1 MPSLQDS
8 SLPHLNRTLGSNPQL
23 LLTLKRKRTSIPNL
37 NIIPHRNTTYL
48 IIPKTKLNRPCLI
61 PNQSISHNSII
72 PKPRIHTRWLW
83 NLQNL
88 SIKSNMTHSNPQ
100 IPDETRPK
108 RVTPFRHIPAN
119 PVRIHNP
126 LKRITLFQQ
135 KILRNPQLRHHH
147 RSFPHQKNPTAP
159 CLASALNRKVTT
171 LYPLIRPSRSQSL
184 EELVRVHTVF
194 HRKKSE
200 ILA

>member
-1 MPSLQDS
+1 MSSLQDICR
-8 SLPHLNRTLGSNPQL
+8 PHLNRPLGPNPQL

-48 IIPKTKLNRPCLI
+48 IIPKTKFNRPCLI
-61 PNQSISHNSII
+61 PNQSISYNSII
-72 PKPRIHTRWLW
+72 PKPRINARWFW

-88 SIKSNMTHSNPQ
+88 SIKINMTHSNPQ

-108 RVTPFRHIPAN
+108 RVTPFRHVPAN
-119 PVRIHNP
+119 PVRIHKP
-126 LKRITLFQQ
+126 LKRIPLFQE

-147 RSFPHQKNPTAP
+147 RSFPHQKNPTVY
-159 CLASALNRKVTT
+159 CLTSAFNRKVSTH
-171 LYPLIRPSRSQSL
+171 YPLIRPSRRQSL
-184 EELVRVHTVF
+184 EEFVRVHTVF